1 MISENPEADDIE
13 VSLVFTD
20 DSHIEKLNKQ
30 YLGREGATDVIS
42 FYLDDERTPDG
53 KLILG
58 DIVISVDTAERQA
71 QEQGHSF
78 TEELE
83 MLIVHGMLHL
93 LGYDHEKKETFAGN
107 KTQAKRKLLPQIGLK
122 VKKFPFKKVPFSDDE
137 SEIFWS
143 KQNSLL
149 KAFKTRKR

>member
-1 MISENPEADDIE
+1 MVEVIIKDLQKKFELDRKSMKKLINNILISENPEADDIE

-30 YLGREGATDVIS
+30 YLGREGPTDVIS
-42 FYLDDERTPDG
+42 FYLDNERTPDG

-58 DIVISVDTAERQA
+58 DIVISVDTAEIQA

-78 TEELE
+78 SEELE
-83 MLIVHGMLHL
+83 TLIVHGMLHL
-93 LGYDHEKKETFAGN
+93 LGYDHEK
-107 KTQAKRKLLPQIGLK
+107 
-122 VKKFPFKKVPFSDDE
+122 DDE
-137 SEIFWS
+137 SEIFWA

-149 KAFKTRKR
+149 KAFKKKER

>member
-1 MISENPEADDIE
+1 MIEVIIKDLQKKFELDRKSTKELINNILISENPEADDIE

-30 YLGREGATDVIS
+30 YLGREGPTDVIS

-78 TEELE
+78 PEELE
-83 MLIVHGMLHL
+83 TLIVHGMLHL
-93 LGYDHEKKETFAGN
+93 LGYDHEKKETF
-107 KTQAKRKLLPQIGLK
+107 
-122 VKKFPFKKVPFSDDE
+122 DE

-149 KAFKTRKR
+149 KAFKTRER